1 MHEAALSEELR
12 QLVGMPAAEF
22 VLHRKPMLFLD
33 RLVDIGA
40 EFATCEW
47 CISDDFELVVPG
59 RGVPAYAGVEYMAQC
74 VAVHAGARARVLG
87 FGPPF
92 GLLLGT
98 RYYKCSVSFFEPGVR
113 YKTTCRELVRDSQ
126 GMGSFNC
133 RILSDGNSI
142 AEANLTVFERPQEI
156 KLDD

>member
-1 MHEAALSEELR
+1 MREAALSEELR

-74 VAVHAGARARVLG
+74 VAVHAGARAKVRG

-98 RYYKCSVSFFEPGVR
+98 RHYRCSVAFFEPGLT

-133 RILSDGNSI
+133 CILSDGNSI